1 MRQSG
6 RTITVEEGVDL
17 AESIAGM
24 RPSQVVL
31 TIQDLMFKRE
41 LSRTVSALNTLVLE
55 HPTHRAVAAKAL
67 AKMGLW
73 QDLSG
78 H

>member
-1 MRQSG
+1 MRQQG
-6 RTITVEEGVDL
+6 RCITVEEGIDL

-41 LSRTVSALNTLVLE
+41 LSRIVSALNTLVLE
-55 HPTHRAVAAKAL
+55 HPAHRAVAAKAL